1 MTSEI
6 RQLAEKYISDHNNP
20 ITKKLELFGS
30 KLFLSPLTEDEE
42 CRKDKFFKDK
52 EDYLKHNRVDRRVA
66 RGVAEWLPLQNQAKV
81 TKIVGALANFGVQNK
96 DGKFLNAEEALFLVE
111 INKLEL
117 VCNDVP
123 MGIEEAYKNIKCLKK
138 YLAYKQLALHG
149 CKLKTPVLKNS
160 RQTEEVEEEDGPPTK
175 VAKIDENVDQAT
187 EVLEKLRQNA
197 PQTFQARD
205 SLKKAADF
213 DVNMPTCRENLEN
226 FNLIVCTSE
235 DYTSN
240 VDEDNLNVFALNSD
254 GDVSF
259 YKFYNTNI
267 PIL

>member
-1 MTSEI
+1 
-6 RQLAEKYISDHNNP
+6 
-20 ITKKLELFGS
+20 
-30 KLFLSPLTEDEE
+30 
-42 CRKDKFFKDK
+42 
-52 EDYLKHNRVDRRVA
+52 
-66 RGVAEWLPLQNQAKV
+66 
-81 TKIVGALANFGVQNK
+81 
-96 DGKFLNAEEALFLVE
+96 
-111 INKLEL
+111 
-117 VCNDVP
+117 
-123 MGIEEAYKNIKCLKK
+123 MGIEEAYKNIRCLKK

-226 FNLIVCTSE
+226 FNLIVW
-235 DYTSN
+235 
-240 VDEDNLNVFALNSD
+240 
-254 GDVSF
+254 
-259 YKFYNTNI
+259 
-267 PIL
+267 